1 MYSNTQILAAV
12 LQKWLQPA
20 AIQILQSKV
29 QSMPFVQLINN
40 KVRSTGWVN
49 PQWSIIPEVAPFL
62 EPVANSMVQPVL
74 KSMLAKVP
82 DEAVPAMAHSIV
94 DKALEQGQLS
104 ILDGFITLDRTDL
117 EELKKLL
124 NYNLPLKA
132 EAQYTVKTQPDAE
145 AQAAQGPEQNN

>member
-12 LQKWLQPA
+12 LQKWIQPA
-20 AIQILQSKV
+20 AIQLIQGKV

-49 PQWSIIPEVAPFL
+49 PQWSIVPEVAPFL
-62 EPVANSMVQPVL
+62 EPVANSMLQPAV
-74 KSMLAKVP
+74 KAMLAKMP

-104 ILDGFITLDRTDL
+104 ILDGFITFERADL

-124 NYNLPLKA
+124 DYNLPLRK
-132 EAQYTVKTQPDAE
+132 EESYTVITSPQEPNTVNA
-145 AQAAQGPEQNN
+145 